1 MRFFL
6 IVALFVVFAFVSA
19 HNSNSTETT
28 SKESSEKQT
37 SSKLHPCQ
45 QPITVGP
52 CRALIKRWAFDQK
65 TKKCSEF
72 GYGGCQGNENNFKT
86 LGECQKTCETK

>member
-19 HNSNSTETT
+19 HEN
-28 SKESSEKQT
+28 
-37 SSKLHPCQ
+37 PCQ

-52 CRALIKRWAFDQK
+52 CKALIKRWAFDQK

-86 LGECQKTCETK
+86 LDECKKTCETK